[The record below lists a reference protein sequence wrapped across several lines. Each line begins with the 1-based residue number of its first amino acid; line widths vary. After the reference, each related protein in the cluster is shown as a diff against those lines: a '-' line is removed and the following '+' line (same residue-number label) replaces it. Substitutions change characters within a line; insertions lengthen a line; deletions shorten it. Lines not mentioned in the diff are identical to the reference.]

1 MKRRWWQWVGVLLIT
16 LGGAPLGADG
26 GPSESQSP
34 PTDPP
39 PTESPSPESIPP
51 GAAALSAVHR
61 AWLGEVKLLL
71 GEEER
76 AAFLALRR
84 DYQREAFIERFWEA
98 RDPYPAT
105 ARNELYER
113 WEANAE
119 VAEAFD
125 PDDARAPL
133 VRLFG
138 PPDARFEGRCSGLL
152 DPLEVWS
159 YQGNYLVGSGFTLVF
174 VQPGGDRGGIY
185 QLWDPVRG
193 LDSLFVF
200 SAPTDVRLAA
210 VAISEG
216 CLRGSELADHLLGA
230 HRWSEIEKR
239 LAKVLHPNAEWVSS
253 FSARSTDLPENAGAL
268 PAQLAISFPS
278 RHQSRTVVQGL
289 VTVPKAAAVTGDAG
303 ERPTFAFL
311 VDGEVLRQGQL
322 FDHFRYRFDLPADVL
337 EGDSIPVLVE
347 RYLRPGSYDLIVK
360 VEDLNGGTFFRQE
373 RDLVVPVVR
382 PGNRGPEVR
391 SIASS
396 TGFSDALAPAS
407 DSEMG
412 DEVDDEV
419 LVTLGPVPKDLTTGL
434 VRVHAVVKGSAVA
447 RVRFELD
454 DKPVLSKKNPPFEVE
469 LDLGRAPLVH
479 TVRAVALDAQGEA
492 LASDETALNAGPHR
506 FAVRLVEPRANRPAG
521 TPLRARAVVEVP
533 DGERLD
539 RLEIF
544 MDETLL
550 ATLYQAP
557 FVQPLN
563 AVSDRDVS
571 YVRAVAYLA
580 EGGTAED
587 IAFLHAPGEVDEVD
601 VQLVELY
608 TTVVDRRGRPIE
620 GLAQSDF
627 EILEE
632 GESQQILRFEWMD
645 DLPIHAGILL
655 DTSTSML
662 PVIDDA
668 EQAALGFF
676 EKLLTPRDRASVI
689 TFNDQPKLEVRF
701 TSKIERLAGGLA
713 NLVVEGDTALYDSL
727 IYALYYFSGVQ
738 GKRMLV
744 VISDGED
751 SASRYAFEEV
761 LDFARHAGVSIYPIG
776 LNLPSNNEMARMAL
790 QRLAYETGGRYF
802 FIESARELQGVYN
815 KIERE
820 LRSQYL
826 LAYQSN
832 LGDTDPDHYREIE
845 VNVDKPGHSART
857 LRGYYP

>member
-1 MKRRWWQWVGVLLIT
+1 M
-16 LGGAPLGADG
+16 
-26 GPSESQSP
+26 
-34 PTDPP
+34 
-39 PTESPSPESIPP
+39 
-51 GAAALSAVHR
+51 
-61 AWLGEVKLLL
+61 LL
-71 GEEER
+71 GDEER
-76 AAFLALRR
+76 EAFVSLRR

-113 WEANAE
+113 WQANE
-119 VAEAFD
+119 GVSEEFD
-125 PDDARAPL
+125 SDDARTPL
-133 VRLFG
+133 IRLFG

-152 DPLEVWS
+152 DPLEIWS
-159 YQGNYLVGSGFTLVF
+159 YQGNYLVGTGFSLVF
-174 VQPGGDRGGIY
+174 VQPGGDRDGIY
-185 QLWDPVRG
+185 QLWDPSRG

-210 VAISEG
+210 LAISEG

-230 HRWSEIEKR
+230 NRWLEIEKR
-239 LAKVLHPNAEWVSS
+239 IGPILHPNSEWVAS
-253 FSARSTDLPENAGAL
+253 FTARSTDLPEGAGSL
-268 PAQLAISFPS
+268 PAQLTISFPR

-289 VTVPKAAAVTGDAG
+289 VSVRKAAAMTDEAG
-303 ERPTFAFL
+303 ERPAFAFL

-337 EGDSIPVLVE
+337 EGDSIPVLIE

-360 VEDLNGGTFFRQE
+360 VEDLNGGTFYRQE

-382 PGNRGPEVR
+382 PGSRGPEA
-391 SIASS
+391 ASAAS
-396 TGFSDALAPAS
+396 LADLDTDASNSGERGGEVA
-407 DSEMG
+407 
-412 DEVDDEV
+412 DEADDDV
-419 LVTLGPVPKDLTTGL
+419 VVTLGPVPKDLTTGL
-434 VRVHAVVKGSAVA
+434 VRVHAEVKGSAVA
-447 RVRFELD
+447 RVLFELD
-454 DKPVLSKKNPPFEVE
+454 DKPVLSKKNPPFDVE
-469 LDLGRAPLVH
+469 IDLGRAPLVH
-479 TVRAVALDAQGEA
+479 TVRAIALGAHGEA

-506 FAVRLVEPRANRPAG
+506 FAVRLVEPRANRPSG
-521 TPLRARAVVEVP
+521 TPLRARAVVEIP

-539 RLEIF
+539 RLEFF

-563 AVSDRDVS
+563 TVSDRDVS

-587 IAFLHAPGEVDEVD
+587 VAFLHAPGEIDELD

-620 GLAQSDF
+620 GLEQSDF

-632 GESQQILRFEWMD
+632 GEAQQLLRFEWMD

-689 TFNDQPKLEVRF
+689 TFNSQPKLDVRF

-751 SASRYAFEEV
+751 SSSRYSFEDV
-761 LDFARHAGVSIYPIG
+761 LDFARRAGVSIYSIG
-776 LNLPSNNEMARMAL
+776 LNLPTNNEMARMAL
-790 QRLAYETGGRYF
+790 QRLALDTGGSFF
-802 FIESARELQGVYN
+802 FIESSRELQSVYN
-815 KIERE
+815 RIERE

-832 LGDTDPDHYREIE
+832 RGDGDPEHYREIE
-845 VNVDKPGHSART
+845 VVVAKPGHSART